1 MIRKAFKM
9 KVFPDKVDEYIK
21 RHNPIWKELEETLK
35 SHEVSN
41 YSIFWDEETN
51 LLFGYAELESEVKWN
66 EIANTDVC
74 KRWWGFMSDLMETNA
89 DNSPV
94 VIPVIEVFH
103 MD

>member
-103 MD
+103 MY